1 MSVSFIM
8 LNHAKKR
15 GSLAKNFLGNQEDLE
30 RSLLENPVISSIR
43 FILLVSLPNT

>member
-15 GSLAKNFLGNQEDLE
+15 GSLAKFSGESRGL
-30 RSLLENPVISSIR
+30 RKISPRKSCY
-43 FILLVSLPNT
+43 FINKIYFVGVSP